1 MKLLLIR
8 HPATEALKN
17 RIIYGRSESP
27 LTAEGV
33 ASIDWAAQKLKD
45 VPLAALY
52 CSPQERARRLAEGIA
67 KVHPGLAVTV
77 DERICELHCGIYE
90 QMTFEEALATDPD
103 DAHKFVY
110 EFGFH
115 RPRGGENFEDVK
127 ARTKPFIEELSA
139 RYGKEGYDGRPIAVV
154 SHAMAIRSMI
164 SHLLG
169 YGLNDIWHFDI
180 RPTGILEIDYDAEN
194 NWGQVIGMTGPETTI

>member
-8 HPATEALKN
+8 HPQTEALKN

-27 LTAEGV
+27 LTPEGV
-33 ASIDWAAQKLKD
+33 ASIAWAAEKLKAAD
-45 VPLAALY
+45 LAALF
-52 CSPQERARRLAEGIA
+52 CSPQERARLLADGIA
-67 KVHPGLAVTV
+67 KEHPGLPVRI

-90 QMTFEEALATDPD
+90 QMTFDEALAADPE
-103 DAHKFVY
+103 DARKFAE

-115 RPRGGENFEDVK
+115 RPKGGENFEDVK
-127 ARTKPFIEELSA
+127 ARTGPFLEELFELA
-139 RYGKEGYDGRPIAVV
+139 RKEGYDERPVAVV

-180 RPTGILEIDYDAEN
+180 QPTGILEIGYDIESK
-194 NWGQVIGMTGPETTI
+194 WGRVVSMTGPQSAI

>member
-8 HPATEALKN
+8 HPATEALKK
-17 RIIYGRSESP
+17 RLIYGRSESP

-33 ASIDWAAQKLKD
+33 ASIAWAAEKLRD
-45 VPLAALY
+45 LDLAALY
-52 CSPQERARRLAEGIA
+52 CSPQERARLLADGIA
-67 KVHPGLAVTV
+67 KEHPGLAVRI
-77 DERICELHCGIYE
+77 DERICELHCGVYE
-90 QMTFEEALATDPD
+90 QLTMDEAMAVDPE

-115 RPRGGENFEDVK
+115 RPKGGENFEDVK
-127 ARTKPFIEELSA
+127 ARTGPFLKDLAEEA
-139 RYGKEGYDGRPIAVV
+139 GKEGYNERPIAVV

-169 YGLNDIWHFDI
+169 YGLNDIWHFHI
-180 RPTGILEIDYDAEN
+180 QPTGMMEIDYDEKDR
-194 NWGQVIGMTGPETTI
+194 WGRLISMTAPDSLI

>member
-8 HPATEALKN
+8 HPATEALKK

-33 ASIDWAAQKLKD
+33 ASIIWAAQKLKD
-45 VPLAALY
+45 LDLAALY
-52 CSPQERARRLAEGIA
+52 CSPQERARLLADGIA
-67 KVHPGLAVTV
+67 KEHPGLPVRI

-90 QMTFEEALATDPD
+90 QLTMEEAMAADPE
-103 DAHKFVY
+103 DAHKFIY

-127 ARTKPFIEELSA
+127 ARTGPFLKDVTVEF
-139 RYGKEGYDGRPIAVV
+139 GKEGYNERPIAVV

-169 YGLNDIWHFDI
+169 YGLNDIWHFHLQ
-180 RPTGILEIDYDAEN
+180 PTGMLEIDYDVEN
-194 NWGQVIGMTGPETTI
+194 QFGSLVSMTAPDSII